1 MSGRKNRNNG
11 RSGPLDRVLGARAGR
26 GGLDRLVE
34 NLGDGF
40 ARLREER
47 GRGNK
52 PRGRNL
58 QFNLRNRLMLVGG
71 ALGLCAVA
79 LVARALD
86 LQVISNDFYRQQGDA
101 RSLREIPIPT
111 SRGMI
116 TDRNGEPLAVSTP
129 VESVWANPKELAKNT
144 ERLPELAKALDV
156 APDELARKLAQRSG
170 KEFMYLKRRINP
182 DEARQILALKVPG
195 VFSQREFRRFYPQ
208 GEAMAHVL
216 GYTNI
221 DDRGQ
226 EGLELAFDH
235 ELRGKPGTKRVIR
248 DGAGRIVENVDLVRS
263 AEPGKDLTLT
273 LDRRIQYLTFRELRR
288 ALNDTGASSAS
299 AVVLDIETGEVLAM
313 ANLPTYNPNLPG
325 AGNRDTHR
333 NRAVTDVVEPG
344 STMKPVT
351 VAAALSKGSVTPQTL
366 VNTTPGW
373 MPNGRYRITDT
384 HNNGVLTVTGVI
396 TKSSNVG
403 AAKLALPLPNDYY
416 YNFIH
421 NFGYGSKPG
430 SGFPGESSGLLAP
443 PQRWSGTTKATMSY
457 GYGLSATP
465 LQIAMVYAAMA
476 NGGKLI
482 APTFVKGQRN
492 EGKQVLEPVVA
503 GEIMRMMQ
511 TVTEPGGTA
520 KQAAILGYHVA
531 GKTGTTRKFS
541 ATGGYSKKYVSLFAG
556 VVPVEKPRFSMVV
569 VVSEPDPTKKGYYGG
584 SVSGPVFRNV
594 MDGALRLMDVAP
606 DDIETWLA
614 VQAAAEAKRQKQ
626 NGGKPAGPVVPAST
640 RSAAKPPLR
649 PDNAPIAA
657 GLPATVAQASAHGGA
672 Q

>member
-1 MSGRKNRNNG
+1 
-11 RSGPLDRVLGARAGR
+11 
-26 GGLDRLVE
+26 
-34 NLGDGF
+34 
-40 ARLREER
+40 
-47 GRGNK
+47 
-52 PRGRNL
+52 
-58 QFNLRNRLMLVGG
+58 MLVGG

-79 LVARALD
+79 LVGRALD

-144 ERLPELAKALDV
+144 ERLPELAKALGV
-156 APDELARKLAQRSG
+156 AQDELARKLAQRAG

-182 DEARQILALKVPG
+182 DEARRILALKVPG

-248 DGAGRIVENVDLVRS
+248 DGAGNIVENVDLVRS
-263 AEPGKDLTLT
+263 AEPGKDITLT
-273 LDRRIQYLTFRELRR
+273 LDRRIQYLTYRELRR

-325 AGNRDTHR
+325 GTNRDTHR

-351 VAAALSKGSVTPQTL
+351 VAAALSKGTVTPQTL

-416 YNFIH
+416 YGFVH

-626 NGGKPAGPVVPAST
+626 SGGKPAGPVVPAAT
-640 RSAAKPPLR
+640 RAA
-649 PDNAPIAA
+649 AA
-657 GLPATVAQASAHGGA
+657 A
-672 Q
+672 